1 MSSLTTVF
9 RLKFAVL
16 ITGVK
21 IYVPCKFQL
30 VQLPRYSKKRLICTV
45 TGQIPNYLER

>member
-9 RLKFAVL
+9 QLKFAIL

-21 IYVPCKFQL
+21 IYVPCKF
-30 VQLPRYSKKRLICTV
+30 QLPRYSKKRLICTV